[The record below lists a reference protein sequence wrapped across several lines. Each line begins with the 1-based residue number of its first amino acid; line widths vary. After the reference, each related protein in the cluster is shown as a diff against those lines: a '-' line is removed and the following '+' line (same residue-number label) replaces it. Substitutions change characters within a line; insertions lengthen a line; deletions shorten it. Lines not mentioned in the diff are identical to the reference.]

1 MFAFAIW
8 DGQRHRLLLARD
20 PMGIKP
26 IYYGVFGKTFLFASE
41 LRTLLGTELVPRRLD
56 RAGLLNYLNFGS
68 LYDPITLV
76 EGISC
81 LRPGHYLMW
90 ENGTLRDAKYW
101 DLLEHRQGSSSNHS
115 HATPG
120 QRKNHEEE
128 TFAAIEQSVSMQI
141 ISDVPVGVFLSGG
154 IDSSSL
160 VGLLSRCGSQVSTFS
175 IVFSEADYSEAEYS
189 RAVANKFGTDHHEML
204 ISQEEAL
211 KAIPHA
217 LGAMD
222 QPTIDGINTYLVSR
236 ATREAGIKVALSGL
250 GGDELFAGYSSFK
263 TVPQMERFSMYWGH
277 LPNFLKR
284 PLASSFSAF
293 ASDTDQSRKL
303 AAVLAPNSRIIHSYF
318 LTRML
323 FTPEQSDLL
332 SHSRDQ
338 QVTDRA
344 NASLAVELSRT
355 EELDPVNRV
364 SYLESRCYMLNTLLR
379 DSDVMSMAHGLEIRV
394 PLIDYRL
401 AQQLLALPGNWKM
414 DSRTPKPL
422 LVGALRGELP
432 DEIVHRR
439 KRGFT
444 LPFEHWLR
452 DELRAEVESTLR
464 RIADGPL
471 ATLLNVHAVNRVWE
485 DFLQG
490 RTSWS
495 RPWSLYVLQRW
506 CELHDIAAES

>member
-1 MFAFAIW
+1 M
-8 DGQRHRLLLARD
+8 
-20 PMGIKP
+20 
-26 IYYGVFGKTFLFASE
+26 
-41 LRTLLGTELVPRRLD
+41 D

-68 LYDPITLV
+68 LYDPIALV
-76 EGISC
+76 EGVSC
-81 LRPGHYLMW
+81 LRPGHYLTW
-90 ENGTLRDAKYW
+90 QKGTLQETKYW
-101 DLLEHRQGSSSNHS
+101 DLLEHRRQRSSNHL
-115 HATPG
+115 HASPA
-120 QRKNHEEE
+120 QRKSLEEE
-128 TFAAIEQSVSMQI
+128 IFATIQQSVSMQTV
-141 ISDVPVGVFLSGG
+141 SDVPVGVFLSGG

-175 IVFSEADYSEAEYS
+175 IIFREADYNEAEYS
-189 RAVANKFGTDHHEML
+189 RLVAKKFETDHHEIL

-217 LGAMD
+217 LEAMD
-222 QPTIDGINTYLVSR
+222 QPTIDGFNTYLVSQ

-263 TVPQMERFSMYWGH
+263 TVPQMERFLRYWGR
-277 LPNFLKR
+277 LSDFLKR
-284 PLASSFSAF
+284 PLANGFSTF

-303 AAVLAPNSRIIHSYF
+303 HAAIAPNSRVLHPYF

-338 QVTDRA
+338 QATDRVS
-344 NASLAVELSRT
+344 ASLVGELSRT
-355 EELDPVNRV
+355 ESLDPINRV

-394 PLIDYRL
+394 PFIDHRL
-401 AQQLLALPGNWKM
+401 AEQLLALPGKWKM
-414 DSRTPKPL
+414 DGGTPKPL
-422 LVGALRGELP
+422 LVAALRGELP

-471 ATLLNVHAVNRVWE
+471 ATLLNVHAVDRVWD

-506 CELHDIAAES
+506 CELHAMTV